1 MRHTIEEKMMEL
13 KKKKL
18 ALYKAVMEDASE
30 TKKGLSIKK
39 DDFNFLLSQ

>member
-18 ALYKAVMEDASE
+18 ALYKAVMEDASG
-30 TKKGLSIKK
+30 TRKGLSIKK
-39 DDFNFLLSQ
+39 DDFNFLLT